1 MAEHFTPQA
10 ISNAVNLAEA
20 IAKLRNKVIIEYAVM
35 NDPEVWAP
43 LVAEGGKLGPENR
56 FIVDNPIH
64 TSLSLWTAYKF
75 WKNYNEERARQG
87 KADEYGLTILV
98 KRQVVETPWTE
109 VTGEEID
116 DVRR

>member
-1 MAEHFTPQA
+1 MLTG
-10 ISNAVNLAEA
+10 
-20 IAKLRNKVIIEYAVM
+20 NKTITEYAVM

-43 LVAEGGKLGPENR
+43 LVAEGGALGPENR

-75 WKNYNEERARQG
+75 WRNYNEERARQG